1 MKEKRDLEDLNN
13 NDTSSSWK
21 SYFQLGAVL
30 EYFKRLFGKK
40 DSNAPSNVNLKMM
53 HGINKI
59 SIVMFL
65 IAVIVMVTRAIMRS

>member
-1 MKEKRDLEDLNN
+1 MSKESNSNQENN
-13 NDTSSSWK
+13 TSNHWS

-30 EYFKRLFGKK
+30 SYFKRLFGKK
-40 DSNAPSNVNLKMM
+40 DPNAPSSFNLKMM